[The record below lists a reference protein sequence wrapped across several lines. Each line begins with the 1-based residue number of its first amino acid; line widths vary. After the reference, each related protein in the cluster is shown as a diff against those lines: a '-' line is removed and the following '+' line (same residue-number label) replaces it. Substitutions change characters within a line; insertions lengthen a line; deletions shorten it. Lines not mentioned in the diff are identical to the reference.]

1 MIVSCGIDYIT
12 IVRSPE
18 IDLFFICTFRYTES
32 GDCPGEVS
40 DELFMPIRL
49 SWNLPAPCLEVIQ
62 TSLRQ
67 AQAIADDV
75 DLHLEVFIRP
85 APPPHIL
92 VLLIHNVYHYYTS

>member
-1 MIVSCGIDYIT
+1 M
-12 IVRSPE
+12 
-18 IDLFFICTFRYTES
+18 
-32 GDCPGEVS
+32 
-40 DELFMPIRL
+40 FMPIRL

-85 APPPHIL
+85 APPPPYLSFTHSQCIPLLYL
-92 VLLIHNVYHYYTS
+92 VNVEVLSRKVIGMHKWKYYGAEHMCQV